1 MPYQNCEMGGAMRSN
16 GTRVAALGRARLGT
30 CSAIAIA
37 AFAASALAA
46 DTASTPRRTTAEVIA
61 AAAPGDWRTPDP
73 ANTIYLQ
80 LAAGRVV
87 IELAPDFAPQHA
99 ENIKTLVREGYFDG
113 LGVIRS
119 QDNFVVQWG
128 DADGKRPLKSA
139 RSSVPPEFTVA
150 KGMSLPFTRLP
161 DADGYAPEVGFSGGF
176 PAARDPR
183 SGEAWLVHCYAMVG
197 AGRANEVDSGTGAEL
212 YVVTGHAPR
221 QLDRNIALVGRVVQ
235 GIELLS
241 VLPRGTGALG
251 FYEQPSQHVPIA
263 SVRMAADVPEAERAR
278 IELMRTDTPTFGALV
293 EARRNRQDDWYQV
306 PAGYIDVC
314 NVPIPVR
321 AR

>member
-1 MPYQNCEMGGAMRSN
+1 MNWN
-16 GTRVAALGRARLGT
+16 GTRAAALARLSGRAP
-30 CSAIAIA
+30 CIAIA
-37 AFAASALAA
+37 GALLAAGAPAA

-61 AAAPGDWRTPDP
+61 AAPAGDWRTPDP
-73 ANTIYLQ
+73 ANTLYLQ
-80 LAAGRVV
+80 LAAGRVI

-113 LGVIRS
+113 LGIIRS

-128 DADGKRPLKSA
+128 DADGARPLKSA
-139 RSSVPPEFTVA
+139 KSSVPPEFTVEKA
-150 KGMSLPFTRLP
+150 ASLPFTRLP

-183 SGEAWLVHCYAMVG
+183 TGEAWLVHCYAMVG

-212 YVVTGHAPR
+212 YVVTGHSPR

-235 GIELLS
+235 GMELLS

-251 FYEQPSQHVPIA
+251 FYEQPAQRVPIA
-263 SVRMAADVPEAERAR
+263 SMRVAADVPAADRVD
-278 IELMRTDTPTFGALV
+278 IEVMRTDTPTFAALV
-293 EARRNRQDDWYQV
+293 EARRNRQDEWYKV

>member
-1 MPYQNCEMGGAMRSN
+1 MPSTGPC
-16 GTRVAALGRARLGT
+16 
-30 CSAIAIA
+30 
-37 AFAASALAA
+37 LAA
-46 DTASTPRRTTAEVIA
+46 PRRMCGWASCIALVGALLAAVAPADEARTPRRTTAEVIA
-61 AAAPGDWRTPDP
+61 AAGPGDWRALDP
-73 ANTIYLQ
+73 ANTVYLQ
-80 LAAGRVV
+80 LATGRVV
-87 IELAPDFAPQHA
+87 IELASDFAPQHA

-128 DADGKRPLKSA
+128 DAEGKRPLKSA

-150 KGMSLPFTRLP
+150 KGMSLSFTRLP
-161 DADGYAPEVGFSGGF
+161 DADGYASEVGFSGGF

-183 SGEAWLVHCYAMVG
+183 TGEAWLVHCYAMVG

-251 FYEQPSQHVPIA
+251 FYEQPSQHLPIV

-293 EARRNRQDDWYQV
+293 EARRNRQDDWYKV

-321 AR
+321 PR

>member
-1 MPYQNCEMGGAMRSN
+1 MRTL
-16 GTRVAALGRARLGT
+16 GLACALLAAAT
-30 CSAIAIA
+30 P
-37 AFAASALAA
+37 AA
-46 DTASTPRRTTAEVIA
+46 DTATPARRTTAEIIA
-61 AAAPGDWRTPDP
+61 AAGPGDWRAPDP
-73 ANTIYLQ
+73 ANTLYMQ
-80 LAAGRVV
+80 LTSGRVV

-99 ENIKTLVREGYFDG
+99 ENIRTLVREGYFDG
-113 LGVIRS
+113 LAIIRS

-128 DADGKRPLKSA
+128 DPDGTRPLKSA
-139 RSSVPPEFTVA
+139 KSSVPPEFTVP
-150 KGMSLPFTRLP
+150 KGGALPFTPLP
-161 DADGYAPEVGFSGGF
+161 DADGYAPEVGFSNGF

-183 SGEAWLVHCYAMVG
+183 TGEAWLTHCYGMVG

-241 VLPRGTGALG
+241 ILPRGTGALG
-251 FYEQPSQHVPIA
+251 FYEQPAQRVPIVK
-263 SVRMAADVPEAERAR
+263 VRMAADVPEAERTR
-278 IELMRTDTPTFGALV
+278 IELMRTDTPTFTALV
-293 EARRNRQDDWYQV
+293 EARRNRQDDWYKL

-321 AR
+321 PR

>member
-1 MPYQNCEMGGAMRSN
+1 MRSN
-16 GTRVAALGRARLGT
+16 GARLAALGRRSGRAPYVV
-30 CSAIAIA
+30 I
-37 AFAASALAA
+37 ASALLATGAPAA
-46 DTASTPRRTTAEVIA
+46 DTASRPQRTTAEVIA
-61 AAAPGDWRTPDP
+61 AAGPADWRTPDP

-99 ENIKTLVREGYFDG
+99 ENIKTLIREGYFDG

-128 DADGKRPLKSA
+128 DADGTRPLKSA
-139 RSSVPPEFTVA
+139 KSSVPPEFTVA
-150 KGMSLPFTRLP
+150 KAASLPFTRLR

-176 PAARDPR
+176 PAARDSR
-183 SGEAWLVHCYAMVG
+183 TGEAWLVHCYAMVG

-235 GIELLS
+235 GMELLS

-251 FYEQPSQHVPIA
+251 FYEQPGQRVPIV
-263 SVRMAADVPEAERAR
+263 SVRMAADVPAGERANLE
-278 IELMRTDTPTFGALV
+278 IMRTDTPTFTALV
-293 EARRNRQDDWYQV
+293 EARRNRQDEWYKV

>member
-1 MPYQNCEMGGAMRSN
+1 MRSN
-16 GTRVAALGRARLGT
+16 GTRVAALGRIAGLRT
-30 CSAIAIA
+30 TSAIAIL

-46 DTASTPRRTTAEVIA
+46 DAASTSRRTTAEVIA
-61 AAAPGDWRTPDP
+61 AAGPGDWRTPDP
-73 ANTIYLQ
+73 ANTIYVQ
-80 LAAGRVV
+80 IAAGRVA

-99 ENIKTLVREGYFDG
+99 ENIRTLIREGYFDG
-113 LGVIRS
+113 LAIIHS

-139 RSSVPPEFTVA
+139 KSSVPPEFTVA
-150 KGMSLPFTRLP
+150 KGTSLPFTRLP
-161 DADGYAPEVGFSGGF
+161 DTDGYAPEAGFSGGF

-183 SGEAWLVHCYAMVG
+183 TGEAWLVHCYAMVG

-241 VLPRGTGALG
+241 ILPRGTGALG
-251 FYEQPSQHVPIA
+251 FYEEPGQRVPIV
-263 SVRMAADVPEAERAR
+263 SVRMAADVPPAERAN
-278 IELMRTDTPTFGALV
+278 IEIMRTDTPTFAALI
-293 EARRNRQDDWYQV
+293 EARRNRQDEWYKV

>member
-1 MPYQNCEMGGAMRSN
+1 MRSN
-16 GTRVAALGRARLGT
+16 GTRVAALGRIAGLRT
-30 CSAIAIA
+30 CYAIAIA
-37 AFAASALAA
+37 AFTASAPAA
-46 DTASTPRRTTAEVIA
+46 DTPSTSRRTTAEVIA
-61 AAAPGDWRTPDP
+61 AAGPGDWRTPDP

-80 LAAGRVV
+80 IAAGRVV

-99 ENIKTLVREGYFDG
+99 ENIRTLIREGYFDG
-113 LGVIRS
+113 LAIIRS

-128 DADGKRPLKSA
+128 DAEGKRPLKSA

-150 KGMSLPFTRLP
+150 KGLSLPFTRLP

-183 SGEAWLVHCYAMVG
+183 TGEAWLVHCYAMVG

-235 GIELLS
+235 GIDLLS

-263 SVRMAADVPEAERAR
+263 SVRMAADVPPAERAN
-278 IELMRTDTPTFGALV
+278 IEIMRTDTPTFAALV
-293 EARRNRQDDWYQV
+293 EARRNRQDEWYKV

-321 AR
+321 VR

>member
-1 MPYQNCEMGGAMRSN
+1 MRSHNTRYCAPGAMV
-16 GTRVAALGRARLGT
+16 TRALGLVCT
-30 CSAIAIA
+30 LLA
-37 AFAASALAA
+37 AATPAA
-46 DTASTPRRTTAEVIA
+46 DTAPPARRTTADIIA
-61 AAAPGDWRTPDP
+61 AAGPGDWRAPDP
-73 ANTIYLQ
+73 ANTLYME
-80 LAAGRVV
+80 LAGGRVV

-99 ENIKTLVREGYFDG
+99 ENIRTLVREGYFDG
-113 LGVIRS
+113 LAIIRS

-128 DADGKRPLKSA
+128 DPDGTRPLKSA
-139 RSSVPPEFTVA
+139 KSTVPPEFTVP
-150 KGMSLPFTRLP
+150 KGGTLPFTRLP
-161 DADGYAPEVGFSGGF
+161 DADGYAPEVGFSNGF

-183 SGEAWLVHCYAMVG
+183 TGEAWLIHCYAMVG

-241 VLPRGTGALG
+241 ILPRGTGALG
-251 FYEQPSQHVPIA
+251 FYEQPGQRVPIV
-263 SVRMAADVPEAERAR
+263 SLRMAPDVPEAERTR
-278 IELMRTDTPTFGALV
+278 IELMRTDTPTFTALV
-293 EARRNRQDDWYQV
+293 EARRNRQDDWYKV

-321 AR
+321 PR

>member
-1 MPYQNCEMGGAMRSN
+1 LVGALL
-16 GTRVAALGRARLGT
+16 AAG
-30 CSAIAIA
+30 
-37 AFAASALAA
+37 ALA
-46 DTASTPRRTTAEVIA
+46 DASGTPRRTTAEVIA
-61 AAAPGDWRTPDP
+61 AAGPGDWRTPDP
-73 ANTIYLQ
+73 ANTVYLQ
-80 LAAGRVV
+80 LATGRVV
-87 IELAPDFAPQHA
+87 IELASDFAPQHA

-113 LGVIRS
+113 LAVIRS

-128 DADGKRPLKSA
+128 DAEGKRPLKSA

-150 KGMSLPFTRLP
+150 KGISLPFTRLP

-183 SGEAWLVHCYAMVG
+183 TGEAWLVHCYAMVG

-251 FYEQPSQHVPIA
+251 FYEKPSQHVPIV

-293 EARRNRQDDWYQV
+293 EARRNRQDDWYKV

-321 AR
+321 PR

>member
-1 MPYQNCEMGGAMRSN
+1 MRSSN
-16 GTRVAALGRARLGT
+16 TRHCAPGAWVMRTLGLACALLAAAT
-30 CSAIAIA
+30 P
-37 AFAASALAA
+37 AA
-46 DTASTPRRTTAEVIA
+46 DTATPARRTTAEIIA
-61 AAAPGDWRTPDP
+61 AAGPGDWRAPDP
-73 ANTIYLQ
+73 ANTLYMQ
-80 LAAGRVV
+80 LASGRVV

-99 ENIKTLVREGYFDG
+99 ENIRTLVREGYFDG
-113 LGVIRS
+113 LAIIRS

-128 DADGKRPLKSA
+128 DPDGTRPLKSA
-139 RSSVPPEFTVA
+139 KSSVPPEFTVQ
-150 KGMSLPFTRLP
+150 KGGALPFTPLP
-161 DADGYAPEVGFSGGF
+161 DADGYAPEVGFSNGF

-183 SGEAWLVHCYAMVG
+183 TGEAWLTHCYAMVG

-241 VLPRGTGALG
+241 ILPRGTGALG
-251 FYEQPSQHVPIA
+251 FYEQPGQRVPIV
-263 SVRMAADVPEAERAR
+263 SVRMAADVPEAERTR
-278 IELMRTDTPTFGALV
+278 IELMRTDTPTFTALV
-293 EARRNRQDDWYQV
+293 EARRNRQDDWYKL

-321 AR
+321 PR

>member
-1 MPYQNCEMGGAMRSN
+1 MRSN
-16 GTRVAALGRARLGT
+16 GTRGAALGGMAGLRT
-30 CSAIAIA
+30 CSVIAIA
-37 AFAASALAA
+37 AFTASAPAA
-46 DTASTPRRTTAEVIA
+46 DTASTSRRTTAEVIA
-61 AAAPGDWRTPDP
+61 AAGTADWRTPDP

-80 LAAGRVV
+80 IAAGRVV

-99 ENIKTLVREGYFDG
+99 ENIRTLIREGYFNG
-113 LGVIRS
+113 LAIIRS

-150 KGMSLPFTRLP
+150 KGLSLPFTRLP
-161 DADGYAPEVGFSGGF
+161 DADGYAPEAGFSGGF

-183 SGEAWLVHCYAMVG
+183 TGEAWLVHCYAMVG

-241 VLPRGTGALG
+241 VLPRGTGPLG

-263 SVRMAADVPEAERAR
+263 SVRMAADVPPTERAN
-278 IELMRTDTPTFGALV
+278 IEIMRTDTPTFAALV
-293 EARRNRQDDWYQV
+293 EARRNRQDEWYKV

-321 AR
+321 

>member
-1 MPYQNCEMGGAMRSN
+1 MRSN
-16 GTRVAALGRARLGT
+16 VTRVAALGRIAGLRT

-37 AFAASALAA
+37 AFTASAPAA
-46 DTASTPRRTTAEVIA
+46 DTASTSRRTAAEVIA
-61 AAAPGDWRTPDP
+61 ASGPADWRTPDP

-80 LAAGRVV
+80 IAAGRVV

-99 ENIKTLVREGYFDG
+99 ENMRTLIREGYFDG
-113 LGVIRS
+113 LAIIRS

-139 RSSVPPEFTVA
+139 RSCVPPEFTVA
-150 KGMSLPFTRLP
+150 KGLSLPFTRLP

-183 SGEAWLVHCYAMVG
+183 TGEAWLVHCYAMVG

-263 SVRMAADVPEAERAR
+263 SVRMAADVPPAERAN
-278 IELMRTDTPTFGALV
+278 IEIMRTDTPTFAALI
-293 EARRNRQDDWYQV
+293 EARRNRQDEWYKV

-321 AR
+321 